1 MVNSSAERR
10 WFFFPFVEK
19 PIIFDLETC
28 LGRSSVA
35 LRLGEGWGGGLTDLL
50 ELNLDDLLLI
60 SPSLL
65 LEEEERFD
73 RQNMRATISITMM
86 LMSTKDAAETAT
98 AMINTVESLSS
109 SVVGV

>member
-35 LRLGEGWGGGLTDLL
+35 LRLGEGWGGGLTDLP

-73 RQNMRATISITMM
+73 LQNMRATISITI
-86 LMSTKDAAETAT
+86 MSTKDAAAETAT